1 MKKQDFNLPD
11 QAVKAARKLAE
22 VVDKEILKIPQKQ
35 PLDPFTVLLEKMM
48 LNPDV
53 PADKLKVVLD
63 MQKHN
68 LNRSAK
74 VAYSV
79 GMGQVQEQLRVVPED
94 KKNDQTHSTYSSYKI
109 LMAYVKPFY
118 VAAGFALTFYEEDA
132 TVENEIRICVDVMH
146 KAGYTKHY
154 HTDIPL
160 DDRGIKGTVNKTRP
174 HAKGSSIS
182 YGRSYLIKMIFNLST
197 GEADDSDGNSPGSSL
212 GASDD
217 KQIKKIKDL
226 REELSLSEEDFKKR
240 LKKRFNTDCPR
251 NLTYTEAEEL
261 IRALTILKEQ

>member
-1 MKKQDFNLPD
+1 MKKE
-11 QAVKAARKLAE
+11 K
-22 VVDKEILKIPQKQ
+22 PQEQ

-53 PADKLKVVLD
+53 PADKLQVMLD
-63 MQKHN
+63 MQEN
-68 LNRSAK
+68 NFNRSAK
-74 VAYSV
+74 VAFSV
-79 GMGQVQEQLRVVPED
+79 GMKKVQEQLQIVPED
-94 KKNDQTHSTYSSYKI
+94 KENEQTHSMYSSYKI

-118 VAAGFALTFYEEDA
+118 VEAGFALVFSEED
-132 TVENEIRICVDVMH
+132 TDKENEVRICIDVMH
-146 KAGYTKHY
+146 EAGCTKHY

-160 DDRGIKGTVNKTRP
+160 DDRGIKGTINKTRP

-182 YGRSYLIKMIFNLST
+182 YGRSYLVKMIFNLST

-212 GASDD
+212 GTSDD

-251 NLTYTEAEEL
+251 NLTYIEAEEL
-261 IRALTILKEQ
+261 IRALTMLRG

>member
-1 MKKQDFNLPD
+1 MKKD
-11 QAVKAARKLAE
+11 KL
-22 VVDKEILKIPQKQ
+22 QKQ
-35 PLDPFTVLLEKMM
+35 SDPFGVLLERMM

-53 PADKLKVVLD
+53 SADKIQVMLD

-68 LNRSAK
+68 LDRTAK

-79 GMGQVQEQLRVVPED
+79 GMKQVQEQLQVVPED
-94 KKNDQTHSTYSSYKI
+94 MRNEQTHSKYSSYKI

-118 VAAGFALTFYEEDA
+118 VEAGFALVFSEED
-132 TVENEIRICVDVMH
+132 TDREGEVRICVDVMH
-146 KAGYTKHY
+146 EAGYTKHY

-160 DDRGIKGTVNKTRP
+160 DDRGIKGTINKTRP

-197 GEADDSDGNSPGSSL
+197 GEADDNDGNSFSNPS
-212 GASDD
+212 GAVDD

-226 REELSLSEEDFKKR
+226 RDELSLSEDDFKKR

-251 NLTYTEAEEL
+251 NLTRAEAEEL
-261 IRALTILKEQ
+261 IRALTMLKGHNG

>member
-1 MKKQDFNLPD
+1 MKKN
-11 QAVKAARKLAE
+11 K
-22 VVDKEILKIPQKQ
+22 PQEQ
-35 PLDPFTVLLEKMM
+35 SDPFSILLEKMI

-63 MQKHN
+63 MQENN

-79 GMGQVQEQLRVVPED
+79 GMGQVQEQLQVVPED
-94 KKNDQTHSTYSSYKI
+94 KINDQTHSTYSSYKI

-118 VAAGFALTFYEEDA
+118 IEGGFALTFYEEDA
-132 TVENEIRICVDVMH
+132 TVENEIRVCVDVIH
-146 KAGYTKHY
+146 KGGYTKHY

-197 GEADDSDGNSPGSSL
+197 GEADDSDGNGAGGSL